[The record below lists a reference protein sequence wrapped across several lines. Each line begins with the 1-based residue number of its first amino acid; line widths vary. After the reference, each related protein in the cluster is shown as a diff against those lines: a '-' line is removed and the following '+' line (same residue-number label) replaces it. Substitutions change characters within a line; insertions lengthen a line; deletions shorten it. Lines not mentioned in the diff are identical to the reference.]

1 MERSARL
8 EERRRLYAETILRT
22 ANVDHPRVAR
32 AFATIPRED
41 FLPPGPWTL
50 ISGGVATTTPDADP
64 VHLYEDVLV
73 ALDRAKGI
81 NNGEPA
87 LHAAWLALVD
97 PQAGETALHV
107 GTGTGYYTAML
118 AALVSPGGR
127 VEAYEIH
134 EGLAAEAARNL
145 SSFAHVAVH
154 AGSALARPLPPADVI
169 YVNAAVAAPDAEWL
183 RALAPRGRMIFPW
196 QSLSNW
202 GHTVLVTR
210 RSGGYAARIGMSVG
224 FITCE
229 GQQRLAPKGR
239 LTDSDIVATRSLWLS
254 AEHAPDETATAV
266 FDQVWFSSREIA

>member
-8 EERRRLYAETILRT
+8 EERRRLYAETVLR
-22 ANVDHPRVAR
+22 AARVDHPRIAQ

-64 VHLYEDVLV
+64 AHVYDDVLV
-73 ALDRAKGI
+73 ALDREKGI

-97 PQAGETALHV
+97 PQAGETAVQV

-134 EGLAAEAARNL
+134 AGLAAEAARNL
-145 SSFAHVAVH
+145 SAYGHVAVH

-169 YVNAAVAAPDAEWL
+169 YVNAAVAAPDAGWL
-183 RALAPRGRMIFPW
+183 RALKADGRMIFPW
-196 QSLSNW
+196 QSLSHW

-224 FITCE
+224 FINCE
-229 GQQRLAPKGR
+229 GQERLIPKGR
-239 LTDSDIVATRSLWLS
+239 LTEADILATRSLWI
-254 AEHAPDETATAV
+254 AADHPPDGTATAV
-266 FDQVWFSSREIA
+266 FDHVWFSAREIG